1 MKTNFTTRPVS
12 IGLWPKRLTRLKTV
26 PYNKRD
32 YCIPVFHA
40 LHIIVVTKF
49 SLRDSIQPHLKYKE
63 SLPPDV

>member
-1 MKTNFTTRPVS
+1 MA
-12 IGLWPKRLTRLKTV
+12 GKRLTRLKTV

-49 SLRDSIQPHLKYKE
+49 SHRDSIQPHLTYKE